1 MFIGV
6 SAGEPTIMEG
16 PHFAR
21 TRQIRAHGPHFAAK
35 LQDVQIIFFFFT
47 HFGFCTLKVCS
58 Y

>member
-21 TRQIRAHGPHFAAK
+21 TRQIRAHGPHFAAT
-35 LQDVQIIFFFFT
+35 LQDVQIIFFFTYFLLILV
-47 HFGFCTLKVCS
+47 FVL
-58 Y
+58 